1 MWAFHF
7 KKEKVWI
14 ACFFSFRAS
23 QLLFLQFSRE
33 EEQLWLAGVLLFG
46 PSVKVDVIYCSGRNL
61 LLCRRHLFFF
71 PLPCARISSMA
82 WSTVTDSGILGL
94 TCCSGA
100 MTGYI
105 GFSISV
111 GDGCKCSSPGWKVG
125 RKVQTTEKT
134 GVFRHSSSHQRWE
147 HKMKVHV
154 QVRVWYF
161 YPITF

>member
-14 ACFFSFRAS
+14 ACFCFFFPFEPVSCFFSSLAGRRNNS
-23 QLLFLQFSRE
+23 G
-33 EEQLWLAGVLLFG
+33 WLARNSLG
-46 PSVKVDVIYCSGRNL
+46 PQWKWMSHIAQAGTYFCVVDIFF
-61 LLCRRHLFFF
+61 FFF

-100 MTGYI
+100 MTGYM
-105 GFSISV
+105 GFSISA

-134 GVFRHSSSHQRWE
+134 GVFRRSSSHQKFPR
-147 HKMKVHV
+147 
-154 QVRVWYF
+154 YTSF
-161 YPITF
+161 T